1 MRDFGGAS
9 LDADT
14 METEEL
20 PRRKWSGKRVILFAL
35 PLLLLLCAII
45 TAFQYVVP
53 GNQEKQNPET
63 LETAYVKLP
72 DMFVNLSSGP
82 GRARFLKLAV
92 TLEVKGEDRAAVIKK
107 KMPRIVDSFQIYLR
121 ELRIED
127 LTGSAG
133 VFLLKEEL
141 LRRVNTELAP
151 DRVEDVL
158 FAEMMTHE
166 Q

>member
-1 MRDFGGAS
+1 MRDIAGAS
-9 LDADT
+9 LETDT
-14 METEEL
+14 MEIEEL
-20 PRRKWSGKRVILFAL
+20 PRRKWSGKRVILYAL
-35 PLLLLLCAII
+35 PIVLLTGCVV
-45 TAFQYVVP
+45 TVFQHLQP
-53 GNQEKQNPET
+53 GVSVKKTPEA
-63 LETAYVKLP
+63 LETVYVKLP

-92 TLEVKGEDRAAVIKK
+92 TLEVKGEDRAAAIKK

-133 VFLLKEEL
+133 MFLLKEEL
-141 LRRVNTELAP
+141 LRRVNTELVP